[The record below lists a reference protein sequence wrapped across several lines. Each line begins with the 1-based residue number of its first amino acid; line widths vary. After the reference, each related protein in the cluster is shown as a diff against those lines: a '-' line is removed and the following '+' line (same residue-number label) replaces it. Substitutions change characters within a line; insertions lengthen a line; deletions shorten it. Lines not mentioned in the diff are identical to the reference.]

1 MFNFS
6 DRPASKV
13 ERLDESISFDRQY
26 PCPVCR
32 YGQIESL
39 FMVEAFSCGFCRHI
53 FTLEGTQ
60 TLRLED
66 NTQPLKWKWLG
77 DRWTVLRSEISMDWM
92 LLIWGFGIAFV
103 SVPTALVWLTHQVFP
118 PLPGQNGAMFAVVW
132 TGLVFVSH
140 FAIVGWLTLEQFQCP
155 LYVTAKLYW
164 QRLWTQV
171 LAG

>member
-1 MFNFS
+1 MVDFS
-6 DRPASKV
+6 DRHSTKRG
-13 ERLDESISFDRQY
+13 RLDEPISFDRSY

-32 YGQIESL
+32 HGQIESL

-66 NTQPLKWKWLG
+66 NTQPLKWHWR
-77 DRWTVLRSEISMDWM
+77 DNRWTVLRSDLSMDSM
-92 LLIWGFGIAFV
+92 VLIWGFGIAFV
-103 SVPTALVWLTHQVFP
+103 FVPTALVWLTYQVFP
-118 PLPGQNGAMFAVVW
+118 PLPGQHGAMFTGVW
-132 TGLVFVSH
+132 IGLVFLSH
-140 FAIVGWLTLEQFQCP
+140 FAIVGWLTLEQFQFP